1 MADGRERTEVAQG
14 FRGAMSQLATGV
26 VLVTTQLDGKPW
38 GATVSACCSVSM
50 DPPLLLVSLAKGTAT
65 EQALTRERR
74 FGVSVLDQSLLHVAK
89 FGSEPG
95 RPKFIAHLCE
105 NRDEGDLRPPAVA
118 GAPVHIDCD
127 LHKRVDAGDHV
138 LFLGHVQ
145 EVTVIGS
152 ERPLL
157 YFGRQFRTL
166 DRGNWMEVDYSDGA
180 VALLNAGYHW

>member
-1 MADGRERTEVAQG
+1 MAGGRELTDVAPD
-14 FRGAMSQLATGV
+14 FRAAMSQLATGV

-50 DPPLLLVSLAKGTAT
+50 DPPLLLVSLASGTAT
-65 EQALTRERR
+65 EQALTREKR

-89 FGSEPG
+89 LGSAPG

-105 NRDEGDLRPPAVA
+105 DHEEGKTRPPAIA

-138 LFLGHVQ
+138 LFLGLVQ
-145 EVTVIGS
+145 DVTATGS

-166 DRGNWMEVDYSDGA
+166 DRGNWMELDYNDGA